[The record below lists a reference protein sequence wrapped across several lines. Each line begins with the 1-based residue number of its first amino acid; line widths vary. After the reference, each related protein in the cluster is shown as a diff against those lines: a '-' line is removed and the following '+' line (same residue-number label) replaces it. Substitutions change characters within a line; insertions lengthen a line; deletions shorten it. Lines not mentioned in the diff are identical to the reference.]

1 MQDHSPSDIHNGN
14 ARPYCVSVDWLSLS
28 CRDSGFVFWDKEA
41 QPSGYKIV
49 HLSHGSKVFKDLF
62 EVYDPD
68 GQLIGELHSHPWSS
82 AMNERSCIFKSDN
95 ALLYQPDAVEQIFAC
110 LTALALEYRGINRLD
125 LCCDQSEFYGGLLP
139 QNLLDKYFHRKLL
152 KLGTNHGINF
162 FDLGYYGTT
171 GNIGGRLHAWSKMP
185 IPDPK
190 RREAE
195 QAALMERNE
204 ALRAVGLKEL
214 DPSPAR
220 HIDELPA
227 IVHNSV
233 TWGTRG
239 NGVQVQLYNK
249 TKELQEKKLKHYIVD
264 AWRACGLDLQRDVYR
279 VEIRI
284 HGRGKGVINPQTGEE
299 FQINLTDVIMQQ
311 QVEELFFA
319 FAERHFKFFRADG
332 KVKLRQNRPVQLW
345 QRRDPVLKPKQTKP
359 HKDPTRFVLVLA
371 NAVSRELVACEKQ
384 DKRAREAGLP
394 SPTADYIKPLQKVQG
409 YFRDA
414 YNIAQWMQDQDLE
427 HKFTDG
433 ETVVRKPV
441 SYRTSRA
448 WTMGR
453 IAEEVQS
460 KVRAWMKK
468 YRPDRLREF
477 REREA
482 EHMTYARQQEY
493 FAQCRRLDE
502 RLAASVVDPQE
513 VFALRDTGYVRAVES
528 SLASIVYPEYI
539 NKDLLSFDPPSYS
552 EIDWDN
558 LSDDT
563 PF

>member
-1 MQDHSPSDIHNGN
+1 MADPSPSDFHNGN
-14 ARPYCVSVDWLSLS
+14 ARPYCVSVDWLSVS
-28 CRDSGFVFWDKEA
+28 CRDSGFVFWDKED

-68 GQLIGELHSHPWSS
+68 GQLLGELHAHPWSS

-125 LCCDQSEFYGGLLP
+125 LCCDQNEFYGGLLP

-190 RREAE
+190 KREAE
-195 QAALMERNE
+195 QEALMERNE

-220 HIDELPA
+220 HIDELPS

-319 FAERHFKFFRADG
+319 FADRHFKFFRADG
-332 KVKLRQNRPVQLW
+332 KVKLRQNRPVCLW

-359 HKDPTRFVLVLA
+359 KKNPTRFVLILT
-371 NAVSRELVACEKQ
+371 NAVSRELADCEKQ
-384 DKRAREAGLP
+384 DQRAKEAGMK
-394 SPTADYIKPLQKVQG
+394 SPTAVFLDPLRRVRD

-414 YNIAQWMQDQDLE
+414 YNIAEWMEDQKLEEKFMEGDSVVPKPMQW
-427 HKFTDG
+427 
-433 ETVVRKPV
+433 
-441 SYRTSRA
+441 RTSHA
-448 WTMGR
+448 WTMGK
-453 IAEEVQS
+453 IAQDVEA
-460 KVRAWMKK
+460 KVRGWLKR
-468 YRPDRLREF
+468 YNPDKLQQ
-477 REREA
+477 EREK
-482 EHMTYARQQEY
+482 EMLHMTYEQQERY
-493 FAQCRRLDE
+493 KKECENKEFFWAHQIVNPDDVFKPSE
-502 RLAASVVDPQE
+502 AYKAAMNFSV
-513 VFALRDTGYVRAVES
+513 S
-528 SLASIVYPEYI
+528 SIIYPEYI
-539 NKDLLSFDPPSYS
+539 EKDSLPFEPPSDSYVN
-552 EIDWDN
+552 WDN